1 MDFVKR
7 LEEYRERERSLGWE
21 GTFSQYF
28 EIVTQRP
35 SVAQLSHERVYN
47 MIVAAGSETNKLGE
61 PRYNFFSNE
70 IYGIEKPLQ
79 QIVEYFHSAAQ
90 RLEVRKRIL
99 LLMGP
104 VGGGKST
111 IVSLIKRGLEAHSR
125 LEAGA
130 VYAIRDCPMH
140 EEPLHLIP
148 QELRAD
154 IEKEYGLYIEGEL
167 CPKCR
172 WVIENDYKGEI
183 ERVPVKRIALS
194 EKQRVGIGTFTP
206 SDPKCVTG
214 DTLAL
219 TSAGLRTMED
229 IFFSL
234 ERKPREDEFVPFE
247 ATIFGVDGPERATQF
262 YSGGF
267 QPIYEVETELGY
279 SIRGT
284 ANHPLLTIQ
293 PDGAADWKKIG
304 DLKPGD
310 HVALARDSQVF
321 GPSAALPDCAYPL
334 PSQPTRM
341 TPELACWLGL
351 LTAAGDITPY
361 EVSFSSP
368 SRSLVERNVTLAR
381 DLFGL
386 AAAPRAEGEP
396 GAVSISSRAL
406 SVWLCGELGL
416 QREAGAR
423 SIPACVLTSARADVL
438 AFLEG
443 LFQGAGTLRENAA
456 DSTTFTYTSTSRLLA
471 RQVHTL
477 LLNLGVVGALRAH
490 RDGDETRYGL
500 TLHGDQARDLVA
512 LMPALREQAA
522 PALRGHGADSSLAR
536 SVAGAP
542 RYFSDVQAQPDLART
557 ALATPVRQNYLWLE
571 VRAVQMAGIEPVYDL
586 LVPGTHSFVAD
597 GFVQHNS
604 QDISELVGGIDL
616 STIGEVGSESDP
628 RAYRFDGEL
637 NVANRGIAEFI
648 ELLKVDEKFLYVLL
662 TLSQEQN
669 IKTGRFSM
677 IYADEVVVSHTNE
690 HEYQS
695 FVGNKKSEALQDRII
710 LVKVPYNLRVS
721 DEVRIYEKLLGQS
734 ALQNVHIA
742 PHTLRIASMF
752 AILSRLEASKKSG
765 MSLMKKL
772 KLYDGEDME
781 EFKQKDVKEL
791 QDEATR
797 EGMDGISPRYV
808 INRLSSALVRDGVT
822 CINPIDA
829 LRALRD
835 GLDQHTSITREEREH
850 YLNFIAEARK
860 EYDDMARNEV
870 QRAFVYSFEESARTL
885 LNNYLDN
892 VEAYCNKTK
901 VRDPITEEDM
911 EPDEQLMRSIEEQI
925 NITENAKKTFRE
937 EILIRISSLARRGQQ
952 FSYTSHDRLKEAIE
966 RKLFADLRDVVKI
979 TTSARTPD
987 PEQLKKS
994 NEVVSRLMSDHGYC
1008 SVCANELLKYV
1019 GSLLN
1024 R

>member
-1 MDFVKR
+1 MDIVKK
-7 LEEYRERERSLGWE
+7 LEEYRERERSLNWE

-35 SVAQLSHERVYN
+35 IVAQLSHERIYN
-47 MIVAAGSETNKLGE
+47 MIVAAGTETNRLGE
-61 PRYNFFSNE
+61 PRYKFFSEE
-70 IYGIEKPLQ
+70 IFGIEKPLA

-111 IVSLIKRGLEAHSR
+111 IVALLKRGLENYAR
-125 LEAGA
+125 EEAGA

-148 QELRAD
+148 EEMRAD

-172 WVIENDYKGEI
+172 WVVEHDFKGEI

-194 EKQRVGIGTFTP
+194 EKHRMGIGTFAP
-206 SDPKCVTG
+206 SDPK
-214 DTLAL
+214 
-219 TSAGLRTMED
+219 
-229 IFFSL
+229 
-234 ERKPREDEFVPFE
+234 
-247 ATIFGVDGPERATQF
+247 
-262 YSGGF
+262 
-267 QPIYEVETELGY
+267 
-279 SIRGT
+279 
-284 ANHPLLTIQ
+284 
-293 PDGAADWKKIG
+293 
-304 DLKPGD
+304 
-310 HVALARDSQVF
+310 
-321 GPSAALPDCAYPL
+321 
-334 PSQPTRM
+334 
-341 TPELACWLGL
+341 
-351 LTAAGDITPY
+351 
-361 EVSFSSP
+361 
-368 SRSLVERNVTLAR
+368 
-381 DLFGL
+381 
-386 AAAPRAEGEP
+386 
-396 GAVSISSRAL
+396 
-406 SVWLCGELGL
+406 
-416 QREAGAR
+416 
-423 SIPACVLTSARADVL
+423 
-438 AFLEG
+438 
-443 LFQGAGTLRENAA
+443 
-456 DSTTFTYTSTSRLLA
+456 
-471 RQVHTL
+471 
-477 LLNLGVVGALRAH
+477 
-490 RDGDETRYGL
+490 
-500 TLHGDQARDLVA
+500 
-512 LMPALREQAA
+512 
-522 PALRGHGADSSLAR
+522 
-536 SVAGAP
+536 
-542 RYFSDVQAQPDLART
+542 
-557 ALATPVRQNYLWLE
+557 
-571 VRAVQMAGIEPVYDL
+571 
-586 LVPGTHSFVAD
+586 
-597 GFVQHNS
+597 S
-604 QDISELVGGIDL
+604 QDISELVGGMDL
-616 STIGEVGSESDP
+616 STIGDVGSESDP

-637 NVANRGIAEFI
+637 NVANRGMAEFV
-648 ELLKVDEKFLYVLL
+648 EMLKVDEKFLYVLL

-721 DEVRIYEKLLGQS
+721 DEVRIYEKLLAQS
-734 ALQNVHIA
+734 ALKNVHIA

-752 AILSRLEASKKSG
+752 AILSRLEPSKKAG

-781 EFKQKDVKEL
+781 EFKQKDIKEL
-791 QDEATR
+791 QDEANR

-808 INRLSSALVRDGVT
+808 INRLSSALVREGVT

-835 GLDQHTSITREEREH
+835 GLDQHTSVTRDEREH

-901 VRDPITEEDM
+901 VRDPITDEDM

-925 NITENAKKTFRE
+925 GIPDNAKKTFRE

-952 FSYTSHDRLKEAIE
+952 FTYTSHERLKEAIE

-994 NEVVSRLMSDHGYC
+994 NEVISRLIADHGYC
-1008 SVCANELLKYV
+1008 PVCANELLKYV

>member
-1 MDFVKR
+1 MDIVKR
-7 LEEYRERERSLGWE
+7 LEEYRERERSMNWE

-35 SVAQLSHERVYN
+35 SVAQLSHERIYN
-47 MIVAAGSETNKLGE
+47 MIIAAGTETTKLGE
-61 PRYNFFSNE
+61 PRYNFFSDE
-70 IYGIEKPLQ
+70 IFGIEKPLQ

-104 VGGGKST
+104 VGGGKSS
-111 IVSLIKRGLEAHSR
+111 IVSLLKRGLEEHSR
-125 LEAGA
+125 SEAGA
-130 VYAIRDCPMH
+130 IYAIRDCPMH

-148 QELRAD
+148 DQLRAD
-154 IEKEYGLYIEGEL
+154 IEKEYGVYIEGEL

-172 WVIENDYKGEI
+172 WMVEHDFNGEI
-183 ERVPVKRIALS
+183 EKVPIKRIALS
-194 EKQRVGIGTFTP
+194 EKQRTGIGTFAP
-206 SDPKCVTG
+206 SDPK
-214 DTLAL
+214 
-219 TSAGLRTMED
+219 
-229 IFFSL
+229 
-234 ERKPREDEFVPFE
+234 
-247 ATIFGVDGPERATQF
+247 
-262 YSGGF
+262 
-267 QPIYEVETELGY
+267 
-279 SIRGT
+279 
-284 ANHPLLTIQ
+284 
-293 PDGAADWKKIG
+293 
-304 DLKPGD
+304 
-310 HVALARDSQVF
+310 
-321 GPSAALPDCAYPL
+321 
-334 PSQPTRM
+334 
-341 TPELACWLGL
+341 
-351 LTAAGDITPY
+351 
-361 EVSFSSP
+361 
-368 SRSLVERNVTLAR
+368 
-381 DLFGL
+381 
-386 AAAPRAEGEP
+386 
-396 GAVSISSRAL
+396 
-406 SVWLCGELGL
+406 
-416 QREAGAR
+416 
-423 SIPACVLTSARADVL
+423 
-438 AFLEG
+438 
-443 LFQGAGTLRENAA
+443 
-456 DSTTFTYTSTSRLLA
+456 
-471 RQVHTL
+471 
-477 LLNLGVVGALRAH
+477 
-490 RDGDETRYGL
+490 
-500 TLHGDQARDLVA
+500 
-512 LMPALREQAA
+512 
-522 PALRGHGADSSLAR
+522 
-536 SVAGAP
+536 
-542 RYFSDVQAQPDLART
+542 
-557 ALATPVRQNYLWLE
+557 
-571 VRAVQMAGIEPVYDL
+571 
-586 LVPGTHSFVAD
+586 
-597 GFVQHNS
+597 S

-616 STIGEVGSESDP
+616 STIGDVGSESDP

-637 NVANRGIAEFI
+637 NISNRGMMEFV
-648 ELLKVDEKFLYVLL
+648 EMLKVDEKFLYVLL

-690 HEYQS
+690 HEYQA

-710 LVKVPYNLRVS
+710 LVKVPYNLRVT

-734 ALQNVHIA
+734 ALTNVHIA

-752 AILSRLEASKKSG
+752 AILSRLEPSKKAG

-781 EFKQKDVKEL
+781 EFKQKDIKEL
-791 QDEATR
+791 QDETTR

-808 INRLSSALVRDGVT
+808 INRLSSALVRDGVA

-835 GLDQHTSITREEREH
+835 GLDQHTSVTREERER

-870 QRAFVYSFEESARTL
+870 QRAFVYSFEESAHTL
-885 LNNYLDN
+885 MNNYLDN

-925 NITENAKKTFRE
+925 GITENAKKTFRE

-966 RKLFADLRDVVKI
+966 KKLFADLRDVVKI

-994 NEVVSRLMSDHGYC
+994 NEVISRLISDHGYC
-1008 SVCANELLKYV
+1008 PICANELLKYV